1 LVVEIEQIQSLIG
14 DVYDAALDPSR
25 WTPALTKT
33 RDFIGGSA
41 ATLFSKDATSRTG
54 MVFYSGGDVD
64 PRYTQLY
71 FEKYV
76 KYDPLTTGHV
86 LSEIGQPI
94 CTADIMPYEE
104 FYATRIY
111 KEWVEPQGYV
121 DFVSATLDKSVTGAA
136 LFGLFRKKEH
146 GLVDDATLWRARQVV
161 PHIRRAVLIGRV
173 IERKTAEAASF
184 ADTFDG
190 LSAATFFV
198 DALGR
203 IVHANASAHALL
215 AEGCPLRA
223 PNGRLA
229 AADPA
234 IAQGLSDIF
243 AAAGEGDVAV
253 GVKGIAVPLT
263 ARDGGCYTAHILPL
277 TSGAR
282 RRAGAGYAAVA
293 AMFVRKAAIEV
304 PSLPET
310 IARHFNLT
318 PSELRVLL
326 AVVEVGGVA
335 ESADALGIG
344 EATVKTH
351 LHRVFGKTG
360 TSRQAE
366 LVKLVAGFASP
377 LVN

>member
-1 LVVEIEQIQSLIG
+1 VAEIEQIQSLIV
-14 DVYDAALDPSR
+14 DVYDAAVDPSR
-25 WTPALTKT
+25 WTGALEKA
-33 RDFIGGSA
+33 RDFVGGSC
-41 ATLFSKDATSRTG
+41 ATLFSKDASSKTG

-64 PRYTQLY
+64 PHYTRLY

-86 LSEIGQPI
+86 LAEIDQPI

-111 KEWVEPQGYV
+111 KEWVKPQGYV
-121 DFVSATLDKSVTGAA
+121 DFVSATLDKSATGAA
-136 LFGLFRKKEH
+136 LLGVFRREEH
-146 GLVDDATLWRARQVV
+146 GLVDDDTRWRARQIV

-173 IERKTAEAASF
+173 IERKTAEAATF

-215 AEGCPLRA
+215 AEGSPLRA

-229 AADPA
+229 ASDAA
-234 IAQGLSDIF
+234 TAQSLSDIF
-243 AAAGEGDVAV
+243 AAAGEGDAAI
-253 GVKGIAVPLT
+253 GIKGIAVPLT
-263 ARDGGCYTAHILPL
+263 ARDGEYFTAHVLPL

-282 RRAGAGYAAVA
+282 RGAGAGYAAVA
-293 AMFVRKAAIEV
+293 AMFVRKAAIEA

-310 IARHFNLT
+310 IAQHFNLT

-335 ESADALGIG
+335 ETADALGIG

-360 TSRQAE
+360 TNRQAE
-366 LVKLVAGFASP
+366 LVKLVAGFSSP

>member
-1 LVVEIEQIQSLIG
+1 VAEIERIQSLIG
-14 DVYDAALDPSR
+14 DVYDAAVDPTR
-25 WTPALTKT
+25 WTGALEKA
-33 RDFIGGSA
+33 RDFVGGSC
-41 ATLFSKDATSRTG
+41 ATLFSKDASSKTG

-64 PRYTQLY
+64 PHYTRLY

-86 LSEIGQPI
+86 LAEIDQPI

-111 KEWVEPQGYV
+111 KEWVQPQGFV
-121 DFVSATLDKSVTGAA
+121 DFVSATLDKSATGAA
-136 LFGLFRKKEH
+136 MFGVFRREEH
-146 GLVDDATLWRARQVV
+146 GLVDDDTLWRARQIV

-173 IERKTAEAASF
+173 IERKTAESATF

-198 DALGR
+198 DAAGR
-203 IVHANASAHALL
+203 IVHANASANILL
-215 AEGCPLRA
+215 AEGSPLRA

-229 AADPA
+229 AADA
-234 IAQGLSDIF
+234 ATAQSLSDIF
-243 AAAGEGDVAV
+243 AAAGEGDAAV
-253 GVKGIAVPLT
+253 GIKGIAVPMT
-263 ARDGGCYTAHILPL
+263 GRDDECYTAHVLPL
-277 TSGAR
+277 TSGTR
-282 RRAGAGYAAVA
+282 RRAGTSYAAVA
-293 AMFVRKAAIEV
+293 AVFVRKAAVEA

-310 IARHFNLT
+310 IAHHFSLT

-326 AVVEVGGVA
+326 AVVEVGGIA
-335 ESADALGIG
+335 ETADALGIG

-360 TSRQAE
+360 TNRQAD
-366 LVKLVAGFASP
+366 LVKLVAGFSSP
-377 LVN
+377 LMN